1 MYFAD
6 CTDKVNRLIIE
17 KSIKYYKD
25 CYGYLNPMKCG
36 KSFRLEVYANQ
47 EKIFSKGGD
56 TIEIIILKE
65 GYFKNL

>member
-47 EKIFSKGGD
+47 EKN
-56 TIEIIILKE
+56 IL
-65 GYFKNL
+65 